1 MNHPGRLKTGTEKI
15 TKPDAGRRKGLGDNE
30 IKMSILFYLM
40 DGPKWRTDIIN
51 FIKHEYHLKST
62 DGINRHL
69 NDMTITQKTGL
80 TVENVTVTITERNP
94 NIRDLIEKYDAD
106 DGKVMYR
113 IIPRNNPMDVV
124 KIEYALKER
133 DIHRMIPKDQLEKQ
147 MESDRKVMGIL
158 NDAEKEIEKFS
169 RILNVANGIDI
180 TNENHEKV
188 KRLMQTEYAKTIIT
202 SKIFIFPYLSGK
214 LSRIIFPVT
223 ITYRQLEWGETID
236 SIERDI
242 ISPSESGITITDLK
256 GNVIPPTKDERGD
269 QLRLSILG
277 ELKSNGPIR
286 SMIEK
291 SIANNKHSLL
301 DSMFRPHRELP
312 SVIKIIDAIDDVL
325 REWGLEIFTQR
336 TGDFFGGTLITPK
349 HLIPIREREIISRIV
364 QVSPTALQF
373 ILSIKDIDISKSM
386 LMFIPYCDYS
396 EQIRNVV
403 YYSIKDTDI
412 LNPENTPDKFAS
424 FVRNGLL
431 KWEQSFY
438 SPLYRIVFSML
449 IFDMRTRD
457 TIENEWFWDFYKS
470 LFNEPTGVSK

>member
-1 MNHPGRLKTGTEKI
+1 
-15 TKPDAGRRKGLGDNE
+15 
-30 IKMSILFYLM
+30 
-40 DGPKWRTDIIN
+40 
-51 FIKHEYHLKST
+51 
-62 DGINRHL
+62 
-69 NDMTITQKTGL
+69 
-80 TVENVTVTITERNP
+80 
-94 NIRDLIEKYDAD
+94 
-106 DGKVMYR
+106 
-113 IIPRNNPMDVV
+113 
-124 KIEYALKER
+124 
-133 DIHRMIPKDQLEKQ
+133 
-147 MESDRKVMGIL
+147 
-158 NDAEKEIEKFS
+158 
-169 RILNVANGIDI
+169 
-180 TNENHEKV
+180 
-188 KRLMQTEYAKTIIT
+188 
-202 SKIFIFPYLSGK
+202 
-214 LSRIIFPVT
+214 
-223 ITYRQLEWGETID
+223 
-236 SIERDI
+236 
-242 ISPSESGITITDLK
+242 
-256 GNVIPPTKDERGD
+256 
-269 QLRLSILG
+269 
-277 ELKSNGPIR
+277 
-286 SMIEK
+286 MIEK